1 MMIVKTRTKIY
12 NNNIYNIINLKM
24 YTTRFFIEEPVLT
37 GLLLLSI
44 STCFA
49 CKYTVLASILAVAL
63 LGLILFYREPLF
75 KLPFYQI
82 QSNQIA
88 SPSYG
93 TITRILHDPETKKRV
108 VSIFLSPLDVHTQY
122 YPIHGYVMDHKH
134 DLNGKF
140 HLAYEWDKSNDNE
153 KVITWMKNL
162 NYGKEERIVKIT
174 QIAGYLVRR
183 ISTPHRVGCYVHAG
197 DYLGMI
203 KFGSRVDLEFD
214 DVYRLQVREGQYV
227 YGPHT
232 ILAEL

>member
-1 MMIVKTRTKIY
+1 
-12 NNNIYNIINLKM
+12 M

-44 STCFA
+44 YACFM
-49 CKYTVLASILAVAL
+49 YSYNIIASILAVSFL
-63 LGLILFYREPLF
+63 CLILFYREPIF
-75 KLPFYQI
+75 KLPFYAI
-82 QSNQIA
+82 QSDQIA

-122 YPIHGYVMDHKH
+122 YPTHGHVIKHEH

-140 HLAYEWDKSNDNE
+140 HLAYEWDKSNENE

-162 NYGKEERIVKIT
+162 NYEKEERIVKIT

-183 ISTPHRVGCYVHAG
+183 ISTPPRIGCYVNAG

-203 KFGSRVDLEFD
+203 KFGSRVDIEFD
-214 DVYRLQVREGQYV
+214 DVYRLQVQEGQYV

-232 ILAEL
+232 ILAEM